1 MARRPQVMRSQT
13 IAVVEAST
21 RRGDGGK
28 PNQAGATFDYP
39 CASPEL
45 HCASHNEQYAE
56 PQPSIRG
63 HMHTRTG
70 SSRRGQPVCARRLG
84 SPLDSSKPHVHPQ
97 IG

>member
-45 HCASHNEQYAE
+45 HITQ
-56 PQPSIRG
+56 
-63 HMHTRTG
+63 RT
-70 SSRRGQPVCARRLG
+70 VCGTAAL
-84 SPLDSSKPHVHPQ
+84 H
-97 IG
+97 